1 MGKIHFSSHR
11 KNDIS
16 ASVEF
21 GNSERI
27 ESISYVLVNDDYHL
41 ILIDDRPNKTM
52 FELSYGKSRPNVLHN
67 TIRFEEEKLI
77 LNK

>member
-1 MGKIHFSSHR
+1 MGKLHFSSHR

-52 FELSYGKSRPNVLHN
+52 FEL
-67 TIRFEEEKLI
+67 
-77 LNK
+77 

>member
-1 MGKIHFSSHR
+1 MGKLHFSSHR

-41 ILIDDRPNKTM
+41 ILIDNRPNKTI
-52 FELSYGKSRPNVLHN
+52 FELLYRSYSLLRSV
-67 TIRFEEEKLI
+67 
-77 LNK
+77 